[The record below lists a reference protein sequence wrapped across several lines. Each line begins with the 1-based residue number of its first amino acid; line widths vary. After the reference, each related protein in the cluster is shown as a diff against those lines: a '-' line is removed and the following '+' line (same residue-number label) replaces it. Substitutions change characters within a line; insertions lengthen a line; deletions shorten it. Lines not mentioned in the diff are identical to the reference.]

1 MNISEILYGL
11 RIGTEKSFNYI
22 FYSYYDRLVL
32 YVDNLLR
39 IKGAAD
45 DIVSETF
52 IKFWNSRDAHIFET
66 EKDVE
71 SFLYVTAKN
80 GCLNYIRHRQ
90 LHQNHLKH
98 YGNTLHHFIGESY
111 AVDLEKQEIIDD
123 LMECISKEI
132 DKLPE
137 KCALVVR
144 LSCIYDM
151 PMAQIVEILD
161 MPAETVSNKRKYGMR
176 MLRKRL
182 RTIGLCK
189 YLNIQS

>member
-1 MNISEILYGL
+1 MNISDILYGL
-11 RIGTEKSFNYI
+11 HIGTEKSFNYI
-22 FYSYYDRLVL
+22 FYSYYDPLIR

-52 IKFWNSRDAHIFET
+52 IKFWNSRHAHVFET

-80 GCLNYIRHRQ
+80 TFLNYIRHQ
-90 LHQNHLKH
+90 QVHQYHLKC
-98 YGNTLHHFIGESY
+98 YENTLHHIIGENY
-111 AVDLEKQEIIDD
+111 AADLEKQEIIDD
-123 LMECISKEI
+123 LIECISKEI

-137 KCALVVR
+137 KCALIVR

-151 PMAQIVEILD
+151 PMPQIVEMLD

-176 MLRKRL
+176 MLKKRL
-182 RTIGLCK
+182 KTIGLCK
-189 YLNIQS
+189 YLNIQL